1 MSKATT
7 TSDGNVQLPDDSDD
21 QFEATAQ
28 ALPWGENLHGT
39 DRHAVRQFVEVFNNS
54 LIDAYDSIS
63 LKKVY
68 RGEKTG
74 ELRVHLKNTSTT
86 VGYNRVRRSIA
97 ETNYFIEDMRVL
109 SGSTISIALRHSNE

>member
-7 TSDGNVQLPDDSDD
+7 TSDGAAQLPDDNQDRINANS
-21 QFEATAQ
+21 Q
-28 ALPWGENLHGT
+28 AFPWGENLRGT
-39 DRHAVRQFVEVFNNS
+39 DRHFVQQFVEVFNNS
-54 LIDAYDSIS
+54 LIDAYDPIS

-68 RGEKTG
+68 RSEKTG

-97 ETNYFIEDMRVL
+97 ETNYLFKDMRVL
-109 SGSTISIALRHSNE
+109 SGSTISIAFRHSNE